1 MKSGKL
7 VCIAALA
14 GLFIASCGSTRNT
27 GSYDYLR
34 EKNVRK
40 TEPFA
45 VVDLGV
51 LDTVRNKPAPK
62 PKPEPTPKPTSTA
75 SASKT
80 AKKAISAAR
89 DYLGV
94 PYRFGGMS
102 RKGMDCSGLMVLAFR
117 KAGIELPRTSSL
129 QSKTGKRLKKSQVR
143 AGDLLFFDSN
153 LNGKINH
160 VGLVTEVKKNDVVF
174 IHATTSRG
182 VVEDRMSNRYY
193 QQRYKRAMR
202 P

>member
-14 GLFIASCGSTRNT
+14 GLFIASCGSTRST
-27 GSYDYLR
+27 GGYDYLR
-34 EKNVRK
+34 EKDARK

-45 VVDLGV
+45 VVDLSV
-51 LDTVRNKPAPK
+51 LDTVRSKPAPMPMPE
-62 PKPEPTPKPTSTA
+62 PKPDPGSTI
-75 SASKT
+75 SATKI
-80 AKKAISAAR
+80 AKKVIEEAR

-102 RKGMDCSGLMVLAFR
+102 RKGMDCSGLMVLAYR
-117 KAGIELPRTSSL
+117 AAGVELPRTSSL
-129 QSKTGKRLKKSQVR
+129 QSTTGKRLKKSQVR
-143 AGDLLFFDSN
+143 PGDLLFFDSN
-153 LNGKINH
+153 MNGKINH
-160 VGLVTEVKKNDVVF
+160 VGLVTEVRKDDVVF

>member
-14 GLFIASCGSTRNT
+14 GLLLASCGSTRST
-27 GSYDYLR
+27 GKYDYLR
-34 EKNVRK
+34 DKNARK
-40 TEPFA
+40 TEPYV
-45 VVDLGV
+45 VVDLSV

-80 AKKAISAAR
+80 ARKAISAAR

-94 PYRFGGMS
+94 PYRYGGMS
-102 RKGMDCSGLMVLAFR
+102 RKGMDCSGLMVLAYR
-117 KAGIELPRTSSL
+117 KAGMELPRTSSL
-129 QSKTGKRLKKSQVR
+129 QSKTGKRLKKSQIR
-143 AGDLLFFDSN
+143 PGDLVFFDSN

-182 VVEDRMSNRYY
+182 VVEDRISNRYY

>member
-1 MKSGKL
+1 M
-7 VCIAALA
+7 
-14 GLFIASCGSTRNT
+14 ASCGSTRNT
-27 GSYDYLR
+27 RGYDYLR
-34 EKNVRK
+34 EKSLRK
-40 TEPFA
+40 TEPYA
-45 VVDLGV
+45 VVDLSV
-51 LDTVRNKPAPK
+51 LDTARNRPAPK
-62 PKPEPTPKPTSTA
+62 PKPEPTPKPKPSATA
-75 SASKT
+75 SANKT
-80 AKKAISAAR
+80 AKKAISKAR
-89 DYLGV
+89 DFLGV

-102 RKGMDCSGLMVLAFR
+102 RKGMDCSGLMVLAYR
-117 KAGIELPRTSSL
+117 AAGVELPRTSSL

-143 AGDLLFFDSN
+143 PGDLLFFDSN

-202 P
+202 PD